1 MRSGLE
7 KIRESLQA
15 YLATPDDRPRTPDL
29 FHYYSPEVY
38 ELELEY
44 IWKKEWIAVGHTAW
58 LKRPGDYFAWDIM
71 GEPIVF
77 VRGQD
82 GQVRGLSSICRH
94 RAVPVTEDGERGSV
108 KRFQCPYHLWT
119 YGLDGQL
126 TGAPFMTDNAGFDKA
141 RISLPEF
148 RVEVWNGI
156 VFVNFD
162 DDAAPLAPR
171 LEGLATYFR
180 FCDRDDLVCNN
191 VWVDEWNTNWKQA
204 MENGDVYHG
213 PGVHPEAARVY
224 DPLSMTQPTTCGEYW
239 ARQVLGLD
247 LEYFTQKFGFEPNKD
262 EIGMAGRERPAFEMT
277 ITPPANFLMPT
288 PAMLSIQANWPIS
301 VDRTRVALFSVAP
314 CEFAAAEYTPEQYA
328 DPEGPNRLNLQDS
341 AVFDRGIS
349 RAVRSSRAEAGL
361 MSPLQEGPA
370 IATHRW
376 LARRLLAAI
385 DAAPDRTALPANR
398 ASKPLAKSPLRG
410 EGP

>member
-7 KIRESLQA
+7 DIRESLEI
-15 YLATPDDRPRTPDL
+15 YLATPVDQPRTPDL

-38 ELELEY
+38 ELELEH
-44 IWKKEWIAVGHTAW
+44 IWRREWIAVGHTAW
-58 LKRPGDYFAWDIM
+58 LKDPGDYFSWDVM

-82 GQVRGLSSICRH
+82 GKVRGLSSICRH
-94 RAVPVTEDGERGSV
+94 RAVPVTQDGERGNV

-119 YGLDGQL
+119 YGLDGRL
-126 TGAPFMTDNAGFDKA
+126 TGAPFMTDNRGFDKA
-141 RISLPEF
+141 RIALPEF

-171 LEGLATYFR
+171 LEGLDAWFR
-180 FCDRDDLVCNN
+180 FCGRDDLVCNN
-191 VWVDEWNTNWKQA
+191 VYIDVWNTNWKQA

-213 PGVHPEAARVY
+213 PGVHPEAMRVY
-224 DPLSMTQPTTCGEYW
+224 DPLSMTEPTTCGEYW

-247 LEYFTQKFGFEPNKD
+247 PGYFGRKYGFEPDKD
-262 EIGMAGRERPAFEMT
+262 EIGMAERERPAFELA
-277 ITPPANFLMPT
+277 ITPPANFLMLS
-288 PAMLSIQANWPIS
+288 PATVSIQANWPVS
-301 VDRTRVALFSVAP
+301 VDRTRVAMFSVTP
-314 CEFAAAEYTPEQYA
+314 PEFAADEYTPEEYA
-328 DPEGPNRLNLQDS
+328 DPAGPNRLNFQDS

-349 RAVRSSRAEAGL
+349 RAVRSSRAEPGL
-361 MSPLQEGPA
+361 MSPVQEGA
-370 IATHRW
+370 VVATHRW

-385 DAAPDRTALPANR
+385 DETTHHP
-398 ASKPLAKSPLRG
+398 G
-410 EGP
+410 EEP

>member
-7 KIRESLQA
+7 EIRESLQA
-15 YLATPDDRPRTPDL
+15 YLATPDDQPRTPDL

-44 IWKKEWIAVGHTAW
+44 IWRKEWIAVGHTAW
-58 LKRPGDYFAWDIM
+58 LRRPGDYFAWDIM
-71 GEPIVF
+71 GEPVVF

-82 GQVRGLSSICRH
+82 GKVRALSSICRH
-94 RAVPVTEDGERGSV
+94 RAVPVTEDGERGNV

-119 YGLDGQL
+119 YGLDGKL
-126 TGAPFMTDNAGFDKA
+126 AGAPFMTDNRGFDKA
-141 RISLPEF
+141 RIALPEF

-171 LEGLATYFR
+171 LEALDAWFR
-180 FCDRDDLVCNN
+180 FCGRDDLVCNN
-191 VWVDEWNTNWKQA
+191 VYVDVWNTNWKQA

-213 PGVHPEAARVY
+213 PGVHPEAMRVY
-224 DPLSMTQPTTCGEYW
+224 DPLSMTEPTTCGEYW

-247 LEYFTQKFGFEPNKD
+247 PGYFRRKRGFEPDKD
-262 EIGMAGRERPAFEMT
+262 EIGMAGRERPAFDLT
-277 ITPPANFLMPT
+277 ITPPANFLMLS
-288 PAMLSIQANWPIS
+288 PATVSIQANWPVS
-301 VDRTRVALFSVAP
+301 VDRTRVAMFSVEAP
-314 CEFAAAEYTPEQYA
+314 EFAAAEYTPEEYA
-328 DPEGPNRLNLQDS
+328 DPAGPNRLNFQDS

-349 RAVRSSRAEAGL
+349 RAVRSSRAEPGL
-361 MSPLQEGPA
+361 MSPVQEGA
-370 IATHRW
+370 VVATHRW

-385 DAAPDRTALPANR
+385 DETTHP
-398 ASKPLAKSPLRG
+398 G